1 MQRTD
6 LPILSEWQV
15 LHDPEAET
23 EGVQI
28 LQKERGKAMSRY
40 IERDKLISNLKEL
53 PEQER
58 IEYMG
63 IYDCIRSQPTADVV
77 EVRHGKWTLSVR
89 SFYRDTYSEE
99 SELSVYII
107 ASCSECGEKYP
118 NGNISGQIFSEI
130 IYAPEG
136 KEYGYKF
143 DEIYERQKVLDKF
156 NLIDYNFKKYCPNCG
171 ARMDGE
177 TNDG

>member
-1 MQRTD
+1 
-6 LPILSEWQV
+6 
-15 LHDPEAET
+15 
-23 EGVQI
+23 
-28 LQKERGKAMSRY
+28 MSKY
-40 IERDKLISNLKEL
+40 IDADKLYEL
-53 PEQER
+53 IR
-58 IEYMG
+58 TNDYKLATKNGSIDYGMFTAG
-63 IYDCIRSQPTADVV
+63 IKQAIDEMPTADVV

-89 SFYRDTYSEE
+89 SFYIDTYSEE

-118 NGNISGQIFSEI
+118 NGNISGQIFSET

-171 ARMDGE
+171 ARMDGDVKE
-177 TNDG
+177 

>member
-1 MQRTD
+1 MSDYIDRED
-6 LPILSEWQV
+6 LINSLKQFA
-15 LHDPEAET
+15 PEHLT
-23 EGVQI
+23 P
-28 LQKERGKAMSRY
+28 
-40 IERDKLISNLKEL
+40 LIVMLVEK
-53 PEQER
+53 
-58 IEYMG
+58 
-63 IYDCIRSQPTADVV
+63 QPTADVV

-156 NLIDYNFKKYCPNCG
+156 NLIVYNFKKYCPNCG
-171 ARMDGE
+171 ARMDGGVKE
-177 TNDG
+177 